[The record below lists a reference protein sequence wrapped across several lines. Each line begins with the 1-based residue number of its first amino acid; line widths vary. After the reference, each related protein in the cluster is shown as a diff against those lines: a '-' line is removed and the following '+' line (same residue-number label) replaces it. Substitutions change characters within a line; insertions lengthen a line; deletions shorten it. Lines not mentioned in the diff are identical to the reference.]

1 MAKTNSKLRKQQRRQ
16 EQARQH
22 GMAATPAEREPVDDR
37 RSITVDVQA
46 IDGVQVDEP
55 HVAVV
60 IEPVRLLSGEDLWFQ
75 TPFVVPF
82 YLLKSKELR
91 DVGEPLRKT
100 ALTETTANH
109 EDGSLRPNDPF
120 GVLDALEN
128 LALAVILAAAAIE
141 AHAND
146 MIGRLPD
153 DAMVEIPTRVGGV
166 TVPVMRNKTAM
177 EWLPTGDKLARA
189 APLLHG
195 TQSIKGTVPW
205 QHYKRL
211 FRLRNA
217 LVHQRREAVNDPLK
231 PSAFGKLLLGGGSS
245 APEDAAGVIEAL
257 EPRWIPENIRP
268 ELGLS

>member
-1 MAKTNSKLRKQQRRQ
+1 MAKKNSKMRKQRRRQ
-16 EQARQH
+16 EQERQQRVP
-22 GMAATPAEREPVDDR
+22 ATPAKREAVDDR
-37 RSITVDVQA
+37 RSITVVVQA
-46 IDGVQVDEP
+46 MDGVPVDEP
-55 HVAVV
+55 QVAVI
-60 IEPVRLLSGEDLWFQ
+60 IEPIRLPSGKDLWFQ

-82 YLLKSKELR
+82 YLLKSKQLR
-91 DVGEPLRKT
+91 DVAEPLRQK
-100 ALTETTANH
+100 ALAETTPTN

-120 GVLDALEN
+120 GVLDALED
-128 LALAVILAAAAIE
+128 LSLAVILAAAAIE

-166 TVPVMRNKTAM
+166 TVPVMRNKAAM
-177 EWLPTGDKLARA
+177 DWLPIGDKIARA

-195 TQSIKGTVPW
+195 TASIKGTVAW

-217 LVHQRREAVNDPLK
+217 LVHQRRQAVNDPLK
-231 PSAFGKLLLGGGSS
+231 PSAFGKLLLGEGSS

-257 EPRWIPENIRP
+257 EPNWIPKKIRP